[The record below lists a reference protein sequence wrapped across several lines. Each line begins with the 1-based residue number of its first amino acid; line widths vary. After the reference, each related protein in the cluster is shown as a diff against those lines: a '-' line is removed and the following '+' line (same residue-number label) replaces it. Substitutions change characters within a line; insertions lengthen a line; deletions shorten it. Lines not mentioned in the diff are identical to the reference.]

1 MIVTQVSAERDA
13 PPPDERHRWTD
24 SAANE
29 ALSVL
34 AREQPPLPE
43 ARAAW
48 EGVQRVA
55 NATANSLD
63 AGVYAL
69 ESELLILPS
78 DGARIFETDTSGPPS
93 LSVLTRNSQ
102 PVVSYMFDVFRSS
115 DHGGAV
121 GRMVLEELLHP
132 SIHDGEDAPVIK
144 TLEELFDQGF
154 GGGYGYL
161 DRLVPASDNTSHSI
175 KNRPTDWPLNVVEL
189 RGYLE
194 ARVYGRLKA
203 LGAIDS
209 RGKITTK
216 LLQELINR
224 ASFHAVRAT
233 VIAPSSEYVPTSSL
247 EVRTML
253 NPRYGIWDPHDDGDG
268 RQQTLSKLLSERAS
282 TLATLKSIILPA
294 RRNKYKGFTSAQGPL
309 GEHVPWLF
317 PEEKQGVVFD
327 SRAGQQVLKVAGV
340 EMAGYFS
347 RARRRHEREAAHMLR
362 LLNRIYPQ
370 DTAHSPY
377 RDGDPQDAEIPQS

>member
-1 MIVTQVSAERDA
+1 
-13 PPPDERHRWTD
+13 
-24 SAANE
+24 
-29 ALSVL
+29 
-34 AREQPPLPE
+34 
-43 ARAAW
+43 
-48 EGVQRVA
+48 
-55 NATANSLD
+55 
-63 AGVYAL
+63 
-69 ESELLILPS
+69 
-78 DGARIFETDTSGPPS
+78 
-93 LSVLTRNSQ
+93 
-102 PVVSYMFDVFRSS
+102 
-115 DHGGAV
+115 
-121 GRMVLEELLHP
+121 
-132 SIHDGEDAPVIK
+132 
-144 TLEELFDQGF
+144 
-154 GGGYGYL
+154 
-161 DRLVPASDNTSHSI
+161 
-175 KNRPTDWPLNVVEL
+175 
-189 RGYLE
+189 
-194 ARVYGRLKA
+194 
-203 LGAIDS
+203 
-209 RGKITTK
+209 
-216 LLQELINR
+216 
-224 ASFHAVRAT
+224 
-233 VIAPSSEYVPTSSL
+233 
-247 EVRTML
+247 ML